1 MPMFTPIVLLTLLVS
16 PYFITNTATN
26 NKDKIIYSG
35 MVGVALVF
43 FTAGIGHFVRTE
55 QMMQMLPDWVPLI
68 KAGVLLTGVVEIT
81 LALALFLKR
90 YRRYVG
96 IVIIALLILFIFV
109 NINAAYNKVD
119 FGGHSLGLRYLFFRV
134 PVQLVFIFWTYW
146 FCVKKR
152 N

>member
-1 MPMFTPIVLLTLLVS
+1 MFTPVVLLTLLVS

-26 NKDKIIYSG
+26 NKAKVVYSG

-55 QMMQMLPDWVPLI
+55 QMMQMLPAWLPLLKI
-68 KAGVLLTGVVEIT
+68 GVLLTGAIEIS
-81 LALALFLKR
+81 LAIALFFKN
-90 YRRYVG
+90 YRRKVG
-96 IVIIALLILFIFV
+96 IIIIALLILFLFV
-109 NINAAYNKVD
+109 NINAAYNKID
-119 FGGHSLGLRYLFFRV
+119 YGGHSLGLRYLFFRV